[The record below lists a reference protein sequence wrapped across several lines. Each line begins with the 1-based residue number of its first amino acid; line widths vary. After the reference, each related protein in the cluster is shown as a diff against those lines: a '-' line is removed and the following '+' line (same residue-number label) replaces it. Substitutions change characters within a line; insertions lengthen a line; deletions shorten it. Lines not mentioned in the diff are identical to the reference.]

1 MCGNHCAIAT
11 AGDAVDVRERL
22 RQQAH
27 PTRRAEAHSAAS
39 PVVLEVEDETTRVA
53 RRLDAALAK
62 VEKTRKEGKNGAEL
76 VVTPER
82 HQQQPRREAP
92 PLSRPTEKALP
103 TPLKTDRPVSLES
116 TAVVDEVAMPEKA
129 VAGVSSET
137 ITAVPERSADT
148 VTTTLE
154 VARNVVRRRTSEV
167 APADPRVSVV
177 TQALYDIYE
186 KASRLPHGQGS
197 SKRIARAQAR
207 ERGLESLAKAA
218 GVDVIG
224 GALIGANRDKILAEA
239 AGILGDARSYMMVK
253 ALAFLRNPNEW
264 TK

>member
-22 RQQAH
+22 RQQ
-27 PTRRAEAHSAAS
+27 AHSAAS

-62 VEKTRKEGKNGAEL
+62 VEKARKEGKNGAEL
-76 VVTPER
+76 VITPER

-116 TAVVDEVAMPEKA
+116 TAVVDEVAMPEA

-137 ITAVPERSADT
+137 ITAAPERSAET

-154 VARNVVRRRTSEV
+154 VARNVVRRRTLEV
-167 APADPRVSVV
+167 APVDPRVSVV

-186 KASRLPHGQGS
+186 GASRLPHGQGP

-207 ERGLESLAKAA
+207 ERGLENLAKAA
-218 GVDVIG
+218 GVDVVG
-224 GALIGANRDKILAEA
+224 GALMVANRDKILAEA
-239 AGILGDARSYMMVK
+239 ARILGDARSYMMAK